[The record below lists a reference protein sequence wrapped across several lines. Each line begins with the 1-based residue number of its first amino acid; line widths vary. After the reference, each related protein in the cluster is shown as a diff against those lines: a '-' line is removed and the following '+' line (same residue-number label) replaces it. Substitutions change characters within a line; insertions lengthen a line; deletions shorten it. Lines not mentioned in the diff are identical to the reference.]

1 MKQKTIISLMT
12 VAVMIALVS
21 TSCSKDDEGGAPAM
35 PPIESFQMDFSD
47 FTVFPDT
54 SDVKKSMP
62 GYRHFTYS
70 FVTVS
75 VWNLVTTV
83 TLAVPV
89 AVYMESFN
97 HSPEFL
103 GDDTWQWTYSLN
115 TYTAKLVTTR
125 KNNEEFS
132 AEMFITKSGENAFE
146 EFKWFEGDIRYD
158 HTSATWRMYESP
170 ANNVQ
175 WLNIEWRKDWEA
187 GTSDITYTNV
197 KAGSEGFGGYIT
209 YGIVDDPDYD
219 AFYAVFS
226 AKAQV
231 TVEYNTETKAGRVKD
246 RGHFGNDDWHCWNEQ
261 FQDSDCVQ

>member
-12 VAVMIALVS
+12 IAVMIALVS
-21 TSCSKDDEGGAPAM
+21 TSCSKDDESAPAM

-54 SDVKKSMP
+54 TDNLKSLNT
-62 GYRHFTYS
+62 YKHFTYS
-70 FVTVS
+70 YVTVG

-83 TLAVPV
+83 ALAVPV
-89 AVYMESFN
+89 AVYLESFN
-97 HSPEFL
+97 HTPEFL
-103 GDDTWQWTYSLN
+103 GDDTWQWSYSVDN
-115 TYTAKLVTTR
+115 YSARLVTSR
-125 KNNEEFS
+125 KNNEEFT
-132 AEMFITKSGENAFE
+132 AEMFISKTGMEAFE
-146 EFKWFEGDIRYD
+146 DFKWFEGILSYN
-158 HTSATWRMYESP
+158 HTSASWKMYESP

-175 WLNIEWRKDWEA
+175 WLNIEWRKDWEE

-197 KAGSEGFGGYIT
+197 KAGSEELGSFIT

-219 AFYAVFS
+219 AYYAVFS

-231 TVEYNTETKAGRVKD
+231 TIEYNTETRAGRVKA

-261 FQDSDCVQ
+261 FQDSECFQ